1 MVCVSKGIERIVMNA
16 RQKKSASPRVRRAK
30 PSSSEKLHQ
39 ITFCSDCGETIPAK
53 AIRCFR
59 CNAKQVNSDKAVQVV
74 FCEQCGKDYPA
85 KANACFHCGQLN
97 PRSPYLKGRISS

>member
-1 MVCVSKGIERIVMNA
+1 MNPRLKQGSSRRVHA
-16 RQKKSASPRVRRAK
+16 R

-39 ITFCSDCGETIPAK
+39 ITFCGDCGEVIPAR

-59 CNAKQVNSDKAVQVV
+59 CNAKQVNAEATPVRVV